1 VLIEMRLRG
10 LGVIRDAVL
19 EFGPG
24 LTVVTGETGAG
35 KTMVVTGLGLL
46 MGGRSDPGLVREGQP
61 TAVVEG
67 RLAVDPAGPVAAR
80 AVEAGAELDDGDVL
94 IVSRT
99 VSAGGRGR
107 AHVGGRS
114 APVGLL
120 GELAEELVAVHGQ
133 SDQLRLKSTARQR
146 EALDRF
152 AGAAVDGP
160 LQRYRAAWSRLRA
173 VEAELGEIVQQS
185 RERAAEAELLRLGL
199 AEIERIEPV
208 PGEDVELR
216 AEAGRLA
223 HAEELRA
230 AATAAH
236 LVLAGD
242 PDDTVGQADAGAL
255 VEAARRSLG
264 RVRAHD
270 PRLAVL
276 ADRLAE
282 LSFLVADIATECA
295 SYADAVESDP
305 VRLAAVEQRRADLGT
320 LTRAYGE
327 TVDVVLDW
335 AQRSSA
341 RLLAL
346 EGDDDRIAS
355 LQSERDQLRD
365 LLAEVGAQ
373 LSRARQEAADRLA
386 ELVSAELAELAMPD
400 ARLWVDV
407 RQRTGDVGLDGGL
420 QVRLGPETVTLV
432 PGPEGFD
439 DVELL
444 LAPHA
449 GAPARPLA
457 KGASGGELSRVML
470 GLEVV
475 LGAADPVPTF
485 VFDEVDSGVG
495 GRAALGIGR
504 RLARLARSSQVLVVT
519 HLPQVAAFADRHLL
533 VVKSGNGE
541 VTESGVRLL
550 DGEGRVRE
558 LARMLGGMEESD
570 AARAHAEELLV
581 TASADRALA

>member
-1 VLIEMRLRG
+1 MLIEMRLRG